1 MSGNSLQH
9 FRKDQFIISRQQ
21 AARVLRFMFPDQ
33 QVSEPQLSDEDIGFA
48 QALLIEAVDSSREM
62 GYVQI
67 LFEKAAYKV
76 PTDFSFI
83 KDLAK
88 ELCKRALQN
97 WFRHAT
103 RKDLSDP
110 QIYEMVLNTL
120 RRNFRSVWAIRVQ
133 TGELTY

>member
-1 MSGNSLQH
+1 MAASLQH
-9 FRKDQFIISRQQ
+9 FRKDQLIISRAQ
-21 AARVLRFMFPDQ
+21 AARLLRFFFPSQ
-33 QVSEPQLSDEDIGFA
+33 QLSENSLTDEDVAFA

-62 GYVQI
+62 GYVQV

-76 PTDFSFI
+76 PTDFSFV

-88 ELCKRALQN
+88 ELCKRAVAN

-103 RKDLSDP
+103 RRDLADP
-110 QIYEMVLNTL
+110 QIYESVLNTL
-120 RRNFRSVWAIRVQ
+120 RLNFKTAWTLRLQ